1 MQAYVNTILNRICS
15 NIIKFSKKTS
25 CLKDE
30 DIDVV
35 KSIKNSFNYIK
46 ITTVEDSLKDIEYTY
61 KILDIISNYILIL
74 SKYVNTILVDEYT
87 VQRIGVRSFD
97 YELETIT
104 KELTKDKTDLP
115 NIEYNIIKNYESN
128 KEYVLKSGVNVA
140 PKYNSLLPCCLYYL
154 CNINDK
160 DKLNLIKKDLIFNLT
175 YKEYN
180 LERITELKK
189 TLSNYNIIQSM
200 LYIPKIIPYNE
211 TSDNI
216 INIYIKNCNY
226 SIITNMY
233 PLISNQIALKF
244 GKISTNTTGIS
255 TQLVKRMNTV
265 KIDNTF
271 SVNDNVTEVIS
282 DNIVLSFGSN
292 KLYKTNFKEK
302 QNALFSGNINIP
314 KIDINESPNIAH
326 LNKEFEMIKLKS
338 KKIVPSDLI
347 DLILNMFDGCKIDTT
362 LTILEIITPDNI
374 NSYLY
379 RAVAKYY
386 SDECILMIHLH
397 NSNIK
402 KVYNELS
409 SIFYNYSIVV
419 SKSIYSSIREYVKK
433 NNNENY
439 KSVLKNSL
447 KNYFTE
453 PLEIIPI
460 TKVIYMLLKAR

>member
-15 NIIKFSKKTS
+15 NVIKFSKKTS

-30 DIDVV
+30 DVEVV
-35 KSIKNSFNYIK
+35 KRIKNSFNYIK
-46 ITTVEDSLKDIEYTY
+46 ITTVEESLKDIEYTY

-97 YELETIT
+97 YELETLT

-128 KEYVLKSGVNVA
+128 VIKSVVNVV

-154 CNINDK
+154 CNIKDK
-160 DKLNLIKKDLIFNLT
+160 DKLNSIKKDLIFNLT
-175 YKEYN
+175 YKDYN

-226 SIITNMY
+226 SIVTNMY

-244 GKISTNTTGIS
+244 GKIATNTTGIS

-265 KIDNTF
+265 KIDNIIENKQEII
-271 SVNDNVTEVIS
+271 SEVLT

-314 KIDINESPNIAH
+314 KIDINESTNIAH
-326 LNKEFEMIKLKS
+326 LNKEFEISKLKS
-338 KKIVPSDLI
+338 KKIAPNDLI
-347 DLILNMFDGCKIDTT
+347 DLILNMFDGFKIDTT

-379 RAVAKYY
+379 KAVAKYY

-409 SIFYNYSIVV
+409 SIFYNYSIVI

-433 NNNENY
+433 NNNDNF
-439 KSVLKNSL
+439 KSVLKDAL
-447 KNYFTE
+447 KNYFIE

-460 TKVIYMLLKAR
+460 TKVIYMLLKVR